1 MLTHKGRHGLLL
13 KISFLAGEDSEQAY
27 AGHEAQDAE
36 ECEQHLTGPI
46 KHRMGLSTQVGPAPE
61 ANVVAWQTEERVQKD
76 RRTAKEQGHYPG
88 SVWL

>member
-13 KISFLAGEDSEQAY
+13 KISFLADEESEQAY
-27 AGHEAQDAE
+27 AGHEARDAAH
-36 ECEQHLTGPI
+36 CEQHLRGPI
-46 KHRMGLSTQVGPAPE
+46 KHRMGLSTHVGPVPE
-61 ANVVAWQTEERVQKD
+61 ANAVAWQAEEREQKH